1 MVIDSLYSLLNSFT
15 QLNFKESSSS
25 LSLEYIH
32 RMTFSFFFFFIFVA
46 SVFISGCDTRPVRTQ
61 GKPVR
66 AVRQRRKV
74 VFKPSSGS
82 RLIFPSCTAAEI
94 EADYATVKLA
104 FANEIANNPSL
115 LPAYV
120 RAAFHDCFTASTD
133 KPESGCNGSLRLLTE
148 LTNFANSNLAV
159 PMLSIT
165 TVVAGTCVSVADGI
179 QLANAVALEIS
190 GGPLIASDVVDS
202 SNPRG
207 DASSADTVVLPPR
220 GGSFTQLLELYETKG
235 FDATDLVSSSAG
247 GHSLGRFTQGA
258 TRVPFTNDTQLVS
271 GHYSYNLVQK
281 RVSTTNLDGFNTL
294 NSDNVLNDNADSR
307 TKLDSYAG
315 CQQNGGVCSPNFTT
329 GIGTLNHDFKIFL
342 IKMSRLTG
350 TTVGNSAA
358 LSQGL

>member
-1 MVIDSLYSLLNSFT
+1 MAFNI
-15 QLNFKESSSS
+15 
-25 LSLEYIH
+25 
-32 RMTFSFFFFFIFVA
+32 FFFSILVANFIF
-46 SVFISGCDTRPVRTQ
+46 SGCDTRPVRTQ

-66 AVRQRRKV
+66 AVRQHKKI
-74 VFKPSSGS
+74 VFKASSGS

-94 EADYATVKLA
+94 EADYATVKQA

-120 RAAFHDCFTASTD
+120 RAAFHDCVTASPD
-133 KPESGCNGSLRLLTE
+133 KPDSGCNGSLRLVAE
-148 LTNFANSNLAV
+148 LTNFANSNLGV

-165 TVVAGTCVSVADGI
+165 NVVTGTCVSVADGI

-207 DASSADTVVLPPR
+207 DATSADTVDLPSR
-220 GGSFTQLLELYETKG
+220 GNSFAQLLEFYKRKG

-258 TRVPFTNDTQLVS
+258 QRVPFTNQTDVVS

-281 RVSTTNLDGFNTL
+281 RSSSTNLDGFNTL
-294 NSDNVLNDNADSR
+294 NSDNVLNDDASSR

-315 CQQNGGVCSPNFTT
+315 CQQSGGVCLPNFNT
-329 GIGTLNHDFKIFL
+329 GINTLNHDFKIFL
-342 IKMSRLTG
+342 VKMSRLTG
-350 TTVGNSAA
+350 ATVGNSAA